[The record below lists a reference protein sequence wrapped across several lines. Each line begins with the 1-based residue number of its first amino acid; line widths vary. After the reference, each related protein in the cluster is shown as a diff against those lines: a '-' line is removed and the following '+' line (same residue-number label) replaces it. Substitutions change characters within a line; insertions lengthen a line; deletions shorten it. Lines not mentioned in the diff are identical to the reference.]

1 MPEKGVTADDLMR
14 EVDGFYGHG
23 KVLAFEMCVIDLAE
37 ANDLNLLELYQACY
51 FLALSVAARIAG
63 KSSDLEGSESLR
75 KMRELGL
82 VSEDEDPLS

>member
-1 MPEKGVTADDLMR
+1 MPEKSVTADDLMR

-63 KSSDLEGSESLR
+63 KSKDLEDSDSLR
-75 KMRELGL
+75 EMRELGL
-82 VSEDEDPLS
+82 VSEGEDPLS